1 MLTRSQAA
9 LLNFRPRFHTRIENL
24 AMPSLFHL
32 KSRERFMPRFQQ
44 VTSFLRSFNLDILKV
59 D

>member
-1 MLTRSQAA
+1 
-9 LLNFRPRFHTRIENL
+9 
-24 AMPSLFHL
+24 MPSLFHL